1 MKMLCS
7 MSWLATAAIL
17 VAGCASG
24 SKVFYHAGDETPPV
38 FLTGPAAVLLTN
50 VEGFSAKL
58 TASVPGADGGRRT
71 MTGDLLGR
79 QGSLIFQPAS
89 AVQGKRAKREGG
101 MYFIWSETQHS
112 GYVLSDALQA
122 YAPTAAT
129 VAPTN
134 VALRSSAAVEEEANG
149 HRCRRMEAMV
159 QCGDGSSERFQV
171 WQAQD
176 AKSFPVRIRAEASGR
191 EMTLEFSELRLEL
204 PPAQVFGPPDGFIR
218 YETPGALMNDL
229 IIRES
234 ALGKGAGGRPG
245 QTVTDDAPRL
255 DNWRPAL
262 PK

>member
-1 MKMLCS
+1 MKMLFS
-7 MSWLATAAIL
+7 MSWLAAAAAL
-17 VAGCASG
+17 LAGCASG

-38 FLTGPAAVLLTN
+38 FLTGPAALLLTN

-58 TASVPGADGGRRT
+58 TVSMPGADGGRRT

-79 QGSLIFQPAS
+79 QGALVFQPSS

-122 YAPTAAT
+122 YAPTAAS
-129 VAPTN
+129 VGPTN
-134 VALRSSAAVEEEANG
+134 VSLRSGAAVEEEANG

-176 AKSFPVRIRAEASGR
+176 AKSFPVRIRAEAGGR
-191 EMTLEFSELRLEL
+191 EMTLEFSEVRLEL

-234 ALGKGAGGRPG
+234 ALTKGAGGPPA
-245 QTVTDDAPRL
+245 QTATDSGPML
-255 DNWRPAL
+255 DNWRPSL

>member
-1 MKMLCS
+1 MKMFFS
-7 MSWLATAAIL
+7 MSWLAPAAAL
-17 VAGCASG
+17 LAGCASAP
-24 SKVFYHAGDETPPV
+24 KAFYHAGDETPPV

-58 TASVPGADGGRRT
+58 NASMMGADGGRRT

-79 QGSLIFQPAS
+79 QGTLAFQPAS
-89 AVQGKRAKREGG
+89 AVKGKRARREGG
-101 MYFIWSETQHS
+101 LFFIWSETLHS

-122 YAPTAAT
+122 YAPTAAS

-134 VALRSSAAVEEEANG
+134 VALQSSAAVEEEANG
-149 HRCRRMEAMV
+149 HRCRRMEAIV

-176 AKSFPVRIRAEASGR
+176 AKSFPVRIRTEAGAR
-191 EMTLEFSELRLEL
+191 ELRLEFSDLRLEL
-204 PPAQVFGPPDGFIR
+204 PPAQVFAPPDGFIR
-218 YETPGALMNDL
+218 YDTPVVLMNDL

-234 ALGKGAGGRPG
+234 ALGKGAGGRPA
-245 QTVTDDAPRL
+245 QSPSDDGPML